1 MITSD
6 GRSGIEAE
14 MEAMHFSMTDI
25 GEKPMEL
32 DYRDHTLPDGYSTIF
47 DTPLARISRWFS
59 RIFSPL
65 QA

>member
-14 MEAMHFSMTDI
+14 MEAMHFSVTDI
-25 GEKPMEL
+25 GEKRMEV
-32 DYRDHTLPDGYSTIF
+32 DYRDHTLPDGYSSAL
-47 DTPLARISRWFS
+47 DTPLARIARWFT